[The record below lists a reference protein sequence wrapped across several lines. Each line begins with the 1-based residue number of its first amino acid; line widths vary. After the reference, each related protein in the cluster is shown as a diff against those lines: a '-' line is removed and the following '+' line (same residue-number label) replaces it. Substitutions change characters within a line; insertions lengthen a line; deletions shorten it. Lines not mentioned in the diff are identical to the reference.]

1 MNNNFNNLSQIAVTQ
16 ATPTPVTYNNS
27 DQQSMPNNN
36 GVFVPSN
43 TNNYQQCDISNNI
56 PNNQYQCTSTNNN
69 VTFHQ
74 QNNTSNNTL
83 DRNHQQSTSDNASP
97 PQFYHNQ
104 NPYNLPQ
111 YNVSPLLNSLG
122 ININSPQ
129 TTIIIIPVSSSEIQ
143 NRLLQDLNHSS
154 SKTNS

>member
-74 QNNTSNNTL
+74 QNNTSNKILLIVIFNNPHPTTL
-83 DRNHQQSTSDNASP
+83 HLRN
-97 PQFYHNQ
+97 F
-104 NPYNLPQ
+104 
-111 YNVSPLLNSLG
+111 
-122 ININSPQ
+122 
-129 TTIIIIPVSSSEIQ
+129 TTIKIHIIYLNIMF
-143 NRLLQDLNHSS
+143 LLCLTHLA
-154 SKTNS
+154 

>member
-27 DQQSMPNNN
+27 MPNNN
-36 GVFVPSN
+36 GVFIPSN
-43 TNNYQQCDISNNI
+43 NNYQQCDVSNNI
-56 PNNQYQCTSTNNN
+56 PNNQYQQCISTNNN
-69 VTFHQ
+69 DTFHQ
-74 QNNTSNNTL
+74 QNNTSNNTPDL
-83 DRNHQQSTSDNASP
+83 
-97 PQFYHNQ
+97 PQ
-104 NPYNLPQ
+104 PQ

>member
-36 GVFVPSN
+36 GVFVPSKIII
-43 TNNYQQCDISNNI
+43 NN
-56 PNNQYQCTSTNNN
+56 
-69 VTFHQ
+69 
-74 QNNTSNNTL
+74 QNNTSNNTP

-97 PQFYHNQ
+97 SQLYHNQ

-129 TTIIIIPVSSSEIQ
+129 TTIIIIPVNSSEIQ